1 MSPDIDKLKEKIR
14 KLEEALDKAYHEM
27 AEGVREYLDMS
38 ESVRTLGNQKDFL
51 KEAAVKAITASSNI
65 GKEGAEK
72 MLNAWYEK
80 VKKSHREEKE

>member
-1 MSPDIDKLKEKIR
+1 MSSDVDKLREKIS
-14 KLEEALDKAYHEM
+14 KLEESLDKAYHEM

-38 ESVRTLGNQKDFL
+38 AAVRSLGNQKDFL
-51 KEAAVKAITASSNI
+51 KEAAIKAITASSNI

-80 VKKSHREEKE
+80 VKKTHKVDKE